1 MKKDYAKGLVENAHQ
16 YLLIILILSGKTTQY
31 NFQPDSTREFMLE
44 TADCLIIHIQL
55 HDSEG

>member
-1 MKKDYAKGLVENAHQ
+1 MKKDHLIGQVENAYQH
-16 YLLIILILSGKTTQY
+16 LNVIPKTTQY
-31 NFQPDSTREFMLE
+31 YFQRNETREFMLE

>member
-1 MKKDYAKGLVENAHQ
+1 MKKDHVIGLVENAHQ
-16 YLLIILILSGKTTQY
+16 HLNVIPKTTQY
-31 NFQPDSTREFMLE
+31 YFQRKSTRVFMSE